1 MQLLINI
8 VPNETISWDRLF
20 QLGAAIE
27 AQRFA
32 GVTTNLQLT
41 ANQDL
46 TADNQ
51 AKLATLNI
59 TVQDKPQV
67 PVAKHSYVLNL
78 RENDVLLPGALAQW
92 QSVTTQHA
100 HTPISLATFDNQL
113 PLDEQISDYL
123 MIHANNS
130 LLTTYHQL
138 SKSDSVWPQLWGLQN
153 YSVRSNL
160 KNFRLFSQR
169 LRPTGVLLPADQI
182 SSDYPLASIAQN
194 LQLLSQH
201 TEIVRLH
208 VPTIQNGQWNRDTP
222 FIWFNQLQAATKV
235 PLSIDWEP
243 AFARYCRSQLRK
255 LLKNTEENHLTQD
268 QQTVISEQLDQ
279 FVAQVDQD
287 AQDDED

>member
-46 TADNQ
+46 TADHQ

-138 SKSDSVWPQLWGLQN
+138 SKSDSVWPQMWGLQN

-169 LRPTGVLLPADQI
+169 LRPTGVLLPATKLARITHWHQSHKT
-182 SSDYPLASIAQN
+182 SSYLASI
-194 LQLLSQH
+194 
-201 TEIVRLH
+201 
-208 VPTIQNGQWNRDTP
+208 
-222 FIWFNQLQAATKV
+222 
-235 PLSIDWEP
+235 
-243 AFARYCRSQLRK
+243 RK
-255 LLKNTEENHLTQD
+255 LFGYTSQPFKMVSGIAIHHLFGSINFRQPLR
-268 QQTVISEQLDQ
+268 SR
-279 FVAQVDQD
+279 
-287 AQDDED
+287 